1 MKMITKKEVDKAC
14 EVAYAATLAADE
26 ADDAAEDAWD
36 KYFKL
41 KKEFEN
47 GN

>member
-1 MKMITKKEVDKAC
+1 MVTKEDVNKAC

-41 KKEFEN
+41 KEAFEN
-47 GN
+47 ES